1 MAKPGE
7 HLIKKCLLCSK
18 LYRQSRSDQR
28 YCSNLCCVRAWR
40 RTKERF
46 YQKCIRCGSRYYR
59 TASGQKYCSIVCQKA
74 IEQKR
79 KKVVGGPGKGWSLGS
94 ESVPRQ
100 TCEVCG
106 EKFYAP
112 PARIIKNQGKFCSVG
127 CKGVFM
133 ARHPEY
139 FPQVK
144 NQRSKSG
151 RRKDLNDRYFRSAWE
166 ANYARYLNFLIK
178 NKKIIRWEYEVDV
191 FEFPIKRG
199 SRAYLPDFKV
209 WITESTFEY
218 HEVKGYMDQRSATK
232 IKRMGKYHPE
242 IKLLVVDSPIYK
254 GIAASV
260 SPLIQGWE

>member
-1 MAKPGE
+1 MKNCQVCEKEYKPGRADQVFCSGRCAS
-7 HLIKKCLLCSK
+7 ISWRKK
-18 LYRQSRSDQR
+18 Q
-28 YCSNLCCVRAWR
+28 
-40 RTKERF
+40 ERF
-46 YQKCIRCGSRYYR
+46 YKNCLVCGARYYHHH
-59 TASGQKYCSIVCQKA
+59 SKMKYCSTGCQKRQEA
-74 IEQKR
+74 E
-79 KKVVGGPGKGWSLGS
+79 KKKIIGGPGKGWSLGS

-178 NKKIIRWEYEVDV
+178 NKKIVRWEYEVDV

-199 SRAYLPDFKV
+199 SRSYLPDFKV
-209 WITESTFEY
+209 WVTEDTYEY

-242 IKLLVVDSPIYK
+242 IKLLVVDGPIYK
-254 GIAASV
+254 GISESV
-260 SPLIQGWE
+260 SSLIQGWE